1 MIAGMARQIR
11 IIELIFGPV
20 SRAWKF
26 ERKAVGLG
34 AAPWKIVPVTREM
47 ASGKSELTPPYA
59 KPKSKPTIKRVLYG
73 LMYPRSRRYGPEA
86 ARNVFQRD
94 CFFLAGFAPLM
105 NCGLPHDVAAA
116 NP

>member
-34 AAPWKIVPVTREM
+34 AAPWKIVPVTREI

-59 KPKSKPTIKRVLYG
+59 KPKTNPRIKRTLYG
-73 LMYPRSRRYGPEA
+73 LTSPRSRRYGPEA
-86 ARNVFQRD
+86 ARNVCPRV
-94 CFFLAGFAPLM
+94 CFIFAGF
-105 NCGLPHDVAAA
+105 
-116 NP
+116 

>member
-47 ASGKSELTPPYA
+47 ASGKSETDSAVRKAQKQTYD
-59 KPKSKPTIKRVLYG
+59 KN
-73 LMYPRSRRYGPEA
+73 GPCTA
-86 ARNVFQRD
+86 
-94 CFFLAGFAPLM
+94 
-105 NCGLPHDVAAA
+105 
-116 NP
+116 

>member
-11 IIELIFGPV
+11 TIELIFGPV
-20 SRAWKF
+20 SREWRF
-26 ERKAVGLG
+26 ELRLVGLG

-59 KPKSKPTIKRVLYG
+59 KPKSKPTIKRPLYG
-73 LMYPRSRRYGPEA
+73 LMYPRSRRYGTEA
-86 ARNVFQRD
+86 ARNVCQND
-94 CFFLAGFAPLM
+94 SFFLAGFASLM
-105 NCGLPHDVAAA
+105 TFGPPHAATAA

>member
-59 KPKSKPTIKRVLYG
+59 KPKSKPTIKRTLYG
-73 LMYPRSRRYGPEA
+73 LT
-86 ARNVFQRD
+86 
-94 CFFLAGFAPLM
+94 
-105 NCGLPHDVAAA
+105 
-116 NP
+116 

>member
-11 IIELIFGPV
+11 RIELIFGPV
-20 SRAWKF
+20 SKAPKS
-26 ERKAVGLG
+26 ERRVVALG

-73 LMYPRSRRYGPEA
+73 LM
-86 ARNVFQRD
+86 
-94 CFFLAGFAPLM
+94 
-105 NCGLPHDVAAA
+105 
-116 NP
+116 